1 MPVLNKDCPVGLE
14 EEGRNLRLT
23 HLIHWGRS
31 LRVLLFERSNATTD
45 ARQVYRHGRIYMD
58 AGGSSQNRRLESHA
72 LEYMPTSPRSL
83 TSRGLIHRA

>member
-1 MPVLNKDCPVGLE
+1 VPVLNKDCPVGLE

-31 LRVLLFERSNATTD
+31 LRVLLFGRSNATTD

-58 AGGSSQNRRLESHA
+58 AGGSSQSDLAGLKRVPSNICRPPRVA
-72 LEYMPTSPRSL
+72 SPL
-83 TSRGLIHRA
+83 VA